1 MIQKFD
7 KYNEK
12 KKEEEMKPLAD
23 DITKIKTDEEYEK
36 VQKVEIV
43 QVTGVLSEEEAA
55 KVDEA
60 HVIHAGDFSGKEVKR
75 GEYVWLSCL
84 MKKPGTSTM
93 NVPHIQGVVK
103 CRIVDIYMG
112 LSKLNSLM

>member
-1 MIQKFD
+1 MIKKFNE
-7 KYNEK
+7 YNEK
-12 KKEEEMKPLAD
+12 LSEFKPLAD
-23 DITKIKTDEEYEK
+23 DITKIETEEEYEK

-60 HVIHAGDFSGKEVKR
+60 HVIHAGDFSGKEIKR

-84 MKKPGTSTM
+84 MKKPGLSTM
-93 NVPHIQGVVK
+93 NVPHIQGVVQ
-103 CRIVDIYMG
+103 CRIIDIFLG
-112 LSKLNSLM
+112 LSKLNQLM

>member
-1 MIQKFD
+1 MIKKFD
-7 KYNEK
+7 EYNEK
-12 KKEEEMKPLAD
+12 LSEFKPLAD
-23 DITKIKTDEEYEK
+23 DITKIETEEEYEK

-60 HVIHAGDFSGKEVKR
+60 HIIHAGDFSGKEVKR

-84 MKKPGTSTM
+84 MKKPGLSYSAQT
-93 NVPHIQGVVK
+93 QGVVK
-103 CRIVDIYMG
+103 CRIIDIFLG
-112 LSKLNSLM
+112 LSKLNQLM